1 MEAMR
6 YETVFFEGL
15 SQIEGLE
22 KLLRVSFIKEA
33 LVKTVLNKDEDTWF
47 RMINHKGYCLT
58 LSNEKYVIFILIELN
73 EFIINEIKEA
83 IENMDNYIPV
93 VVKLEVDSKIYGF
106 PREVD
111 LKAEDIC
118 NTAKKDGLAHNNLFL
133 IFLRLLFGHKPY

>member
-6 YETVFFEGL
+6 YETAYFKEL

-33 LVKTVLNKDEDTWF
+33 FLKTVLNKDEDTWF
-47 RMINHKGYCLT
+47 RLINHKGYCLT

-73 EFIINEIKEA
+73 EFILNEIKEA

-106 PREVD
+106 PWEVD

-118 NTAKKDGLAHNNLFL
+118 NTAKKDGLPIITCF
-133 IFLRLLFGHKPY
+133 

>member
-1 MEAMR
+1 MR
-6 YETVFFEGL
+6 PYSLKGFLKLKGWK
-15 SQIEGLE
+15 S
-22 KLLRVSFIKEA
+22 LLRVSFIKEA
-33 LVKTVLNKDEDTWF
+33 FVKTVLNKDEDTWF

-73 EFIINEIKEA
+73 EFILNEIKEA

-106 PREVD
+106 PWEVD

-118 NTAKKDGLAHNNLFL
+118 DTAKEDGLQHNNLFL
-133 IFLRLLFGHKPY
+133 IFLRILFGHKPY

>member
-1 MEAMR
+1 MN
-6 YETVFFEGL
+6 
-15 SQIEGLE
+15 S
-22 KLLRVSFIKEA
+22 LL
-33 LVKTVLNKDEDTWF
+33 
-47 RMINHKGYCLT
+47 
-58 LSNEKYVIFILIELN
+58 
-73 EFIINEIKEA
+73 NEIKEA

-106 PREVD
+106 PWEVD